1 MEIVSPLFIIHLNR
15 KGGGGLGWE
24 SFNVRDG
31 NEGMRGLREV
41 REEETESYLG
51 LVWTDS
57 HLSHYL
63 NRFRRRGRGG
73 P

>member
-31 NEGMRGLREV
+31 NEGMRGLRE
-41 REEETESYLG
+41 EEAESYLG

-57 HLSHYL
+57 HFSHYL